1 MSSSSPR
8 ILIVRLTAVGDV
20 IHGMPVACALRDAF
34 PNATLGWVVEGG
46 GGDLL
51 EGHPAIDHL
60 IRVPRR
66 WWKSLRTI
74 RTAGKQLRALEF
86 DTTVDL
92 QCLTKSAVLAKFS
105 GARRRLGA
113 GGKSAREISGW
124 LNNELTVV
132 KADHV
137 VDLYLGILKPLGITQ
152 PEVRFDMPERE
163 VDGQFADSVL
173 QELSLPA
180 KQYVVLNPGAGWN
193 SKLWP
198 AERYGEIA
206 KRLFERFGVRSL
218 AVWGGQ
224 EELAMAE
231 TIVRTS
237 DRAAML
243 APSTSLRELSALLRR
258 ARLFIGSDTGP
269 MHLAVAVDTPA
280 VSLHGTSRA
289 EWCGAYG
296 ASNRRVQAYYQEGS
310 AKERRSAENTAMR
323 AITVEDVFVA
333 ASELLEADELRRCG

>member
-1 MSSSSPR
+1 MPKDGPR

-74 RTAGKQLRALEF
+74 RDVRKQLRALEF

-92 QCLTKSAVLAKFS
+92 QCLTKSALLAKLS

-113 GGKSAREISGW
+113 GGPSAREFSDW

-132 KADHV
+132 QADHV
-137 VDLYLGILKPLGITQ
+137 VDHYLGILEPLGINN
-152 PEVRFDMPERE
+152 PAVRFEMPERE
-163 VDGQFADSVL
+163 VDGRFAEKAL
-173 QELSLPA
+173 QELHLSTN
-180 KQYVVLNPGAGWN
+180 QYVVLNPGAGWK

-198 AERYGEIA
+198 AERYGETA
-206 KRLFERFGVRSL
+206 KRLLERFGLRSL

-224 EELAMAE
+224 DELAMAE

-237 DRAAML
+237 GGAATL
-243 APSTSLRELSALLRR
+243 APNTSLCELGAMLRR

-296 ASNRRVQAYYQEGS
+296 PANRRVQAYYQEGS

-323 AITVEDVFVA
+323 AITVEEVFA
-333 ASELLEADELRRCG
+333 AAAELLEADQLRRCG

>member
-1 MSSSSPR
+1 MPKDGPR

-34 PNATLGWVVEGG
+34 PDATLGWVVEGG
-46 GGDLL
+46 GGDLI

-74 RTAGKQLRALEF
+74 RNVRKQLRSLKF

-92 QCLTKSAVLAKFS
+92 QCLTKSALLAKLS

-113 GGKSAREISGW
+113 GGPSAREFSGW
-124 LNNELTVV
+124 LNKELTVV
-132 KADHV
+132 QADHV
-137 VDLYLGILKPLGITQ
+137 VDHYLGILQPLGISK
-152 PEVRFDMPERE
+152 PNVRFDMPERD
-163 VDGQFADSVL
+163 VDGQFAESAL
-173 QELSLPA
+173 LELNLLA
-180 KQYVVLNPGAGWN
+180 NQYVVLNPGAGWK

-198 AERYGEIA
+198 AERYGETA
-206 KRLFERFGVRSL
+206 KRLFERFGLRSL
-218 AVWGGQ
+218 AVWGGSD
-224 EELAMAE
+224 ELAMAE
-231 TIVRTS
+231 TIVSTS
-237 DRAAML
+237 CGAALL
-243 APSTSLRELSALLRR
+243 APSTSLRELGTILRR

-296 ASNRRVQAYYQEGS
+296 PANRRVQAYYQEGS

-323 AITVEDVFVA
+323 AINVEEVFA
-333 ASELLEADELRRCG
+333 AAAELLEADQLRRCG

>member
-1 MSSSSPR
+1 MPKDGPR

-74 RTAGKQLRALEF
+74 RKVRKQLRTLEF
-86 DTTVDL
+86 DITVDL
-92 QCLTKSAVLAKFS
+92 QCLTKSALLAKLS

-113 GGKSAREISGW
+113 GGLSAREFSGW

-132 KADHV
+132 RADHV
-137 VDLYLGILKPLGITQ
+137 VDHYLGILELLGIIN
-152 PEVRFDMPERE
+152 PEVRFNMPERE
-163 VDGQFADSVL
+163 VDAQFAEHAL
-173 QELSLPA
+173 RELDLA
-180 KQYVVLNPGAGWN
+180 ANQYVVLNPGAGWK

-198 AERYGEIA
+198 AERYGETA
-206 KRLFERFGVRSL
+206 KRLFKRFGMRSL

-224 EELAMAE
+224 DELAMAE

-237 DRAAML
+237 GGAATL
-243 APSTSLRELSALLRR
+243 APNTSLRELGALLRR

-296 ASNRRVQAYYQEGS
+296 PLNRRVQAYYQEGS
-310 AKERRSAENTAMR
+310 AKQRRSAENSAMR
-323 AITVEDVFVA
+323 AITAEDVFAA
-333 ASELLEADELRRCG
+333 ASELLGSNELKRCG